1 MKHGPVDGGEG
12 DTPCFVSAPTVTVIV
27 PTYRRLRYLKE
38 ALPSAISQTYHDFE
52 LIVSDDGASDEIAE
66 YVASLGDLRL
76 RYRRNQRN
84 LGIAMNN
91 LAAFSEAR
99 GKYIA
104 SLHDD
109 DIWDPGF
116 LEALVPPLEADDE
129 ISVAFCDHHVIDGEG
144 RILPEVEDWTMRTF
158 HRDKLAAGRHQP
170 FLKSA
175 VVDLSIPMVMSAV
188 FRKSILED
196 AEYPRRIGGSY
207 DLWLAYLAV
216 KNGQACYYVPKLLT
230 WYRDHDESGTS
241 RRGIRNFQNA
251 IYVRRKFLCDASLA
265 AWHPEISHQLGLFY
279 GKLALYY
286 LSLHSYWRGKILLR
300 AAFSLMNR
308 PKNKL
313 ALFIN
318 AVWSVIKP

>member
-1 MKHGPVDGGEG
+1 MK
-12 DTPCFVSAPTVTVIV
+12 SPTVTVVV
-27 PTYRRLRYLKE
+27 PAYQRLRYLQE
-38 ALPSAISQTYHDFE
+38 ALRSALGQTYADFE
-52 LIVSDDGASDEIAE
+52 LIVSDDGASDEIAD
-66 YVASLGDLRL
+66 YITSLGDPRL
-76 RYRRNQRN
+76 RYRRNQHN

-109 DIWDPGF
+109 DIWEPGF

-144 RILPEVEDWTMRTF
+144 RVLPEVEDWTMRTF
-158 HRDKLAAGRHQP
+158 RRDVLAPGRHQP

-175 VVDLSIPMVMSAV
+175 VVNLSIPMVMGAV
-188 FRKSILED
+188 FRKSILQD

-216 KNGQACYYVPKLLT
+216 KNGQACYYVPRSLT
-230 WYRDHDESGTS
+230 RYRDHDESGTS

-251 IYVRRKFLCDASLA
+251 IYVRRRFFCDPKLA
-265 AWHPEISHQLGLFY
+265 PWRAEIGHQLGTFY
-279 GKLALYY
+279 GKMALYY
-286 LSLHSYWRGKILLR
+286 LSRRSWRRGKILLR
-300 AAFSLMNR
+300 EAFSLMNR

-313 ALFIN
+313 ALVIN
-318 AVWSVIKP
+318 AVWSVIKPKP